1 MEWKGLCGL
10 GLEIEDCRGND
21 GVWRATTALCAPRHA
36 WCEPV
41 SDAERTTRS
50 KQRVVARGRC
60 HLPRWSVGYADPME
74 NGEEQPRRL
83 AFVEDDWPVIEWTAR
98 VLAIAEVRK
107 DVEPEH
113 RDLLRAMR
121 SAVLALPFVGESLFD
136 FSVTRPDDAGQP
148 SFCIELSADAF
159 TLCRV
164 EHLSSFG
171 LPETVAT
178 DDLVVMSGHRIG
190 HQAESMREFFTI
202 MWYAIESGSGSIA
215 IGGEGGSQKEARDLD
230 LARNAWALAF
240 RA

>member
-1 MEWKGLCGL
+1 ME
-10 GLEIEDCRGND
+10 I
-21 GVWRATTALCAPRHA
+21 
-36 WCEPV
+36 
-41 SDAERTTRS
+41 
-50 KQRVVARGRC
+50 
-60 HLPRWSVGYADPME
+60 
-74 NGEEQPRRL
+74 GEEQPRRL

-121 SAVLALPFVGESLFD
+121 SAVLALPFVGDSLFD

-164 EHLSSFG
+164 EHRSSFG

-178 DDLVVMSGHRIG
+178 DDLLVMSGHRIG

-202 MWYAIESGSGSIA
+202 MWYAIESGSGTIA
-215 IGGEGGSQKEARDLD
+215 IGGDGGGPNEPPD
-230 LARNAWALAF
+230 LASAHDAWTRAF
-240 RA
+240 SS